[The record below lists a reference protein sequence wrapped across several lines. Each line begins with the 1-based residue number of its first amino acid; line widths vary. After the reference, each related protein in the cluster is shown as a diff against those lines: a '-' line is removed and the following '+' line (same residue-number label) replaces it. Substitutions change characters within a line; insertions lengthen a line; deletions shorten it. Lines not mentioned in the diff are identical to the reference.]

1 MSEPEPV
8 DGPPHILLSPPHVT
22 DDDRAAVLAALD
34 SGWLAPAGPALAEF
48 EAAAAQRTGRAAAAA
63 LSSGTAALHL
73 ALQLAGVGP
82 GDRVLVSDLTFA
94 ASANAVAY
102 LGGSPVFVDAEAR
115 SWNLDPELVCAELHA
130 SAKRGDLPRAVV
142 AVDLYGQVAD
152 LEPIAEVCAEYDVTL
167 VEDAAEALGATYR
180 GRPAGSFGR
189 VAVLSFNGNKVITT
203 SGGGM
208 LVADDPEL
216 VERAR
221 YLAAQARQPVLHYEH
236 TEVGYNY
243 RLSNLL
249 AALGTS
255 QLRQLDTRVA
265 RRRAINAAYREA
277 LADVPG
283 VDLMPDA
290 GTGEPIWW
298 LSALTVDPAVAG
310 TDRDAVIAHLAANRV
325 EARPVWKPMHLQP
338 LYADAP
344 HLGGA
349 VAARLF
355 DQGLCLPSGSQLTDD
370 DVERVV
376 TLVRDAV
383 LPHVRHAAATSR

>member
-1 MSEPEPV
+1 MTAPEPD
-8 DGPPHILLSPPHVT
+8 DGPPDILLSPPHVT
-22 DDDRAAVLAALD
+22 DDDRVAVMAALD
-34 SGWLAPAGPALAEF
+34 SGWLAPAGPALTEF
-48 EAAAAQRTGRAAAAA
+48 EAAGARHTGRAHAAA

-73 ALQLAGVGP
+73 ALHLAGVGP

-94 ASANAVAY
+94 ASANAVTY
-102 LGGSPVFVDAEAR
+102 LGATPVLVDSEAR
-115 SWNLDPELVCAELHA
+115 SWNLDPDLVCTELHDA
-130 SAKRGDLPRAVV
+130 AARGDLPRAVV

-152 LEPIAEVCAEYDVTL
+152 LDPIAAACAEHDVIL
-167 VEDAAEALGATYR
+167 IEDAAEALGATYH
-180 GRPAGSFGR
+180 GRPAGSFGLMS
-189 VAVLSFNGNKVITT
+189 VLSFNGNKVITT

-208 LVADDPEL
+208 LVADDPAL

-221 YLAAQARQPVLHYEH
+221 YLATQARQPVLHYEH
-236 TEVGYNY
+236 TEVGFNY

-255 QLRQLDTRVA
+255 QLGQLDERVA
-265 RRRAINAAYREA
+265 RRRAINATYREA
-277 LADVPG
+277 LADLPG

-338 LYADAP
+338 LYAEAP
-344 HLGGA
+344 RLGGT

-355 DQGLCLPSGSQLTDD
+355 EQGLCLPSGSTLTDRD
-370 DVERVV
+370 LDRVV
-376 TLVRDAV
+376 TLVHEAV
-383 LPHVRHAAATSR
+383 TARVPRAAVTTR